1 MIVTSAA
8 LAVFIVAYALIAT
21 ERVHRVAAALGHPL
35 LRQGSPHIARLAA
48 VATGIGLPL
57 ALHEV
62 IGPGRAFTGVVMG
75 ASIIG
80 GAVIVRLKNRIEG
93 WRLTL
98 FVLATVAIISV
109 VR

>member
-1 MIVTSAA
+1 M
-8 LAVFIVAYALIAT
+8 
-21 ERVHRVAAALGHPL
+21 RVAAALGTPW
-35 LRQGSPHIARLAA
+35 LRQGSPYIARLAA

-62 IGPGRAFTGVVMG
+62 IGPGRAFTGAVLA

-80 GAVIVRLKNRIEG
+80 GAAIVRLKHRIEG

-98 FVLATVAIISV
+98 FVLTIVAIVSV